1 MPISD
6 GMPGELPPSL
16 RQPTTVVVGVSGGV
30 DSVVLLH
37 WLKGFRQLR
46 VHVAHF
52 DHGLRAESA
61 GEAAWVVALAEHW
74 GLPVTVGRAAQDLRG
89 VAGLS
94 IEEAAR
100 QARYCFLGQVA
111 GAMGASVVAVAH
123 HRDDQAETVLMHF
136 IRGSGLAGLR
146 GMVVEQP
153 LRDLRLPCDVPDVA
167 LVRPLLGVGRAD
179 IEAYAAAQG
188 LSYQHDASNDD
199 VTLFRNN
206 LRHAVLPYLAGLNPN
221 IRAVLA
227 HTADV
232 LAEDYALVQAVVD
245 EAWRDVAVVRG
256 PVIVLSRGGWVA
268 LALGVRRALLR
279 RAVWTL
285 RPDLRD
291 VDYTPVARG
300 VAALDSA
307 GIGQQVSLPG
317 DVVVTV
323 DRDWLHVAVGG
334 VLAAPDDWPWLAEGE
349 TVAVSAPGATV
360 LTGCGWVV
368 TAEDGEADL
377 KVVSGNTDGF
387 TAWLDADCIAG
398 GLMLRRRQAG
408 DMIAP
413 LGLGG
418 QRQLVNDLLSNEKVA
433 LAVRAGLPVMVD
445 DEKVVWV
452 VGVRLDERAKVT
464 AESRRVWRVVVRPPV
479 GVRPGG

>member
-1 MPISD
+1 
-6 GMPGELPPSL
+6 MPGELPPSL
-16 RQPTTVVVGVSGGV
+16 RHPTAVVVGVSGGV

-37 WLKGFRQLR
+37 WLKGFSQLR

-61 GEAAWVVALAEHW
+61 GEAAWVAALAEQW

-89 VAGLS
+89 VAGYS

-100 QARYCFLGQVA
+100 QARYCFLAEVA
-111 GAMGASVVAVAH
+111 KAVGASAVAVAH

-146 GMVVEQP
+146 GMVAEQP
-153 LRDLRLPCDVPDVA
+153 LRDLRLPCDVPDVT
-167 LVRPLLGVGRAD
+167 LVRPLLGVGRAE

-188 LSYQHDASNDD
+188 LRYQQDASNDD
-199 VTLFRNN
+199 VRLFRNK
-206 LRHAVLPYLAGLNPN
+206 LRHEVLPYLAGLNPN
-221 IRAVLA
+221 IRVVLA

-245 EAWRDVAVVRG
+245 AAWGAVAQVRG
-256 PVIVLSRGGWVA
+256 AVIVLSRGGWAA
-268 LALGVRRALLR
+268 LAVGVRRALLR
-279 RAVWTL
+279 RAVWML

-291 VDYTPVARG
+291 VDYTPVVRA
-300 VAALDSA
+300 VVALDHA

-323 DRDWLHVAVGG
+323 DREWLHVAVGG
-334 VLAAPDDWPWLAEGE
+334 GMAPPEDWPWLAEGE
-349 TVAVSAPGATV
+349 TVGVSVPGRTW
-360 LTGCGWVV
+360 LTECGWEVVV
-368 TAEDGEADL
+368 TDVDAGAAFAVVAE
-377 KVVSGNTDGF
+377 NTDHF
-387 TAWLDADCIAG
+387 SAWLDADQIAG
-398 GLMLRRRQAG
+398 GLVLRRRQAG
-408 DMIAP
+408 EVIAP
-413 LGLGG
+413 LGLSGR
-418 QRQLVNDLLSNEKVA
+418 RQWVSDLLSNEKLP

-452 VGVRLDERAKVT
+452 VGVRLDERVKVS
-464 AESRRVWRVVVRPPV
+464 AESRRVWRVVMRPAD
-479 GVRPGG
+479 